1 MAERRAQ
8 LRTCVGCR
16 QRRPR
21 PELLRWVVDG
31 GGRPRADLRRR
42 ARGRGAHSC
51 AQPECLRR
59 ALARGALGRAL
70 KAPLLGAEFASL
82 QGELLRAL
90 GGQRDELLRQCIRD
104 GRAQARQG
112 LRDGRARARQGLSD
126 GRAQARASSAESPA
140 GLVEGTRVCADD
152 GGELWLLDARAT
164 ARIEQW
170 DRWTRALAGEPSRAR
185 EAVGVGLGAGVG

>member
-21 PELLRWVVDG
+21 SELLRWVVDG

-90 GGQRDELLRQCIRD
+90 GQQRNELLRQCIRD

-112 LRDGRARARQGLSD
+112 LRDGRAR
-126 GRAQARASSAESPA
+126 ARASSAESPA

-185 EAVGVGLGAGVG
+185 EAVEVGLGAGVG

>member
-1 MAERRAQ
+1 LTGWRSDAPSCVPASVVGSDGRA
-8 LRTCVGCR
+8 
-16 QRRPR
+16 

-90 GGQRDELLRQCIRD
+90 GQQRDELLRQCIR
-104 GRAQARQG
+104 
-112 LRDGRARARQGLSD
+112 D

-170 DRWTRALAGEPSRAR
+170 DRWTRALAGEPARAR